1 MKNIVLLGFMGT
13 GKTAVGK
20 KLASELGRDFLDI
33 DELIE
38 KESGT
43 SISEIFFNFGEEH
56 FRRLEAQTA
65 RKVSERENMVI
76 AAGGGV
82 VLREENIK
90 NLRKNGVLIC
100 LSARP
105 EVIIARTKAEK
116 NRPLLDTPYPLE
128 TVVELLRFRAPLY
141 GQADAMIDTSDLT
154 IDEAVTEVKKIAE
167 GIK

>member
-1 MKNIVLLGFMGT
+1 MKNIILLGFMGT

-20 KLASELGRDFLDI
+20 ALARELERDFLDI

-38 KESGT
+38 KESGI

-56 FRRLEAQTA
+56 FRRLEAEKA
-65 RKVSERENMVI
+65 KEVSKYENTVI
-76 AAGGGV
+76 ATGGGI
-82 VLREENIK
+82 VLREENMK

-116 NRPLLDTPYPLE
+116 NRPLLDTPYPSE
-128 TVVELLRFRAPLY
+128 TIKELLRFRAPLY
-141 GQADAMIDTSDLT
+141 ARAEAMIDTSDLT
-154 IDEAVTEVKKIAE
+154 IDEVVTEIKKIIGE
-167 GIK
+167 IK

>member
-1 MKNIVLLGFMGT
+1 MKNIILLGFMGT

-20 KLASELGRDFLDI
+20 KLGSELGSDFLDI

-56 FRRLEAQTA
+56 FRQLEADA
-65 RKVSERENMVI
+65 AKKVSESENMVI

-82 VLREENIK
+82 VLREENMK

-105 EVIIARTKAEK
+105 EVIIERTKAEK

-128 TVVELLRFRAPLY
+128 TIKELLRFRAPLY
-141 GQADAMIDTSDLT
+141 AQADVMIDTSDLT
-154 IDEAVTEVKKIAE
+154 INEVVTKVKKIAE
-167 GIK
+167 EIK